1 MSHCA
6 KIRPVVCLDIDL
18 CLNSCLHGL
27 TNTTREVQQQAFQ
40 KKKQESTESTR
51 KKEKLHNKKL
61 E

>member
-40 KKKQESTESTR
+40 KKKPGVYR
-51 KKEKLHNKKL
+51 VYKEKRKITQ
-61 E
+61 